1 MSTTHKY
8 DNYSESKYLMAQP
21 ATKPIPESSPHPL
34 DTHVGQKLRQ
44 RRLML
49 GLTQE
54 KLGGLLG
61 LTFQQVQKYERG
73 QNRVSA
79 SRLYEIA
86 RALRVPVAYFF
97 EDAPPLAAIPGMAY
111 QKQEPLEE
119 NPEASNDY
127 NSRETAELL
136 RAYFR
141 IEDPKKRKRVLDLIR
156 AMGDEE

>member
-1 MSTTHKY
+1 
-8 DNYSESKYLMAQP
+8 MALHP
-21 ATKPIPESSPHPL
+21 AEKSPSDAAPHPL
-34 DTHVGQKLRQ
+34 DTHVGQKLRH

-54 KLGGLLG
+54 KLGGVLG

-86 RALRVPVAYFF
+86 HALRVPVAYFF
-97 EDAPPLAAIPGMAY
+97 EDAPSMLSVPGLSD
-111 QKQEPLEE
+111 QKQEPLEDAA
-119 NPEASNDY
+119 PANDY

-141 IEDPKKRKRVLDLIR
+141 IEDSKKRKRVLDLIR
-156 AMGDEE
+156 AMSDENE

>member
-1 MSTTHKY
+1 M
-8 DNYSESKYLMAQP
+8 NQP
-21 ATKPIPESSPHPL
+21 ATKMPSDTSPHPL

-49 GLTQE
+49 NLTQE
-54 KLGGLLG
+54 KLAGLLG

-97 EDAPPLAAIPGMAY
+97 EDTPDLAGIAGFAEPG
-111 QKQEPLEE
+111 QEPLEDA
-119 NPEASNDY
+119 PAPGDY

-141 IEDPKKRKRVLDLIR
+141 IEDSKKRKRVLDLIR
-156 AMGDEE
+156 AMSDEK

>member
-1 MSTTHKY
+1 MTSSAEKI
-8 DNYSESKYLMAQP
+8 A
-21 ATKPIPESSPHPL
+21 PESLAHPL
-34 DTHVGQKLRQ
+34 DIHVGQKLRQ

-54 KLGGLLG
+54 KLGGLLS

-97 EDAPPLAAIPGMAY
+97 EDAPDGIVMPGLSD

-119 NPEASNDY
+119 GAPGNDY

-141 IEDPKKRKRVLDLIR
+141 IEDSKKRKRVLDLIR
-156 AMGDEE
+156 AMSGEE